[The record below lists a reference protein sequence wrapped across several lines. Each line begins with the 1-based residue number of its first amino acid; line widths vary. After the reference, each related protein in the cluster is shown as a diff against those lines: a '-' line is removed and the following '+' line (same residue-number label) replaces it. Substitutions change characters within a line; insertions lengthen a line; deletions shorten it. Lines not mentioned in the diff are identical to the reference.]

1 MIIIVENKEYKVRHN
16 YLHRWKAEL
25 MLEHKEDGQYAVVQF
40 ELSDLPDFHQDK
52 ITGMWK
58 DKKYRGYWC
67 GKNGFREI
75 KFSFKEISE

>member
-1 MIIIVENKEYKVRHN
+1 MIIIVDQQEYLVRHN

-40 ELSDLPDFHQDK
+40 ELSDLNDFHLDK
-52 ITGMWK
+52 LTGSWK
-58 DKKYRGYWC
+58 DKKYKGYWC

-75 KFSFKEISE
+75 KFSFKEI

>member
-40 ELSDLPDFHQDK
+40 ELSDLRDFYDDK
-52 ITGMWK
+52 RTGLWEG
-58 DKKYRGYWC
+58 KKYKGYWC
-67 GKNGFREI
+67 VKSGYREI